1 MVAQKERQRAVNTEE
16 VAKKLVELCNKG
28 DHEGAVNSLY
38 GKDIVSVE
46 PREMGGMPAET
57 KGFEGV
63 CAKLKWWVDNH
74 EVHSSK
80 ATGPFVARDIFVVRF
95 DIDVTDK
102 NSGERFQGSEV
113 GIYTVKDGKVVHE
126 EFLPMV
132 S

>member
-1 MVAQKERQRAVNTEE
+1 MNTEE

-28 DHEGAVNSLY
+28 AYEEAVKTLY
-38 GKDIVSVE
+38 GQDVVSLE

-63 CAKLKWWVDNH
+63 HGKTKWWIDNH
-74 EVHSSK
+74 EVHSAK
-80 ATGPFVARDIFVVRF
+80 ATGPFVARDTFVVRF

-102 NSGERFQGSEV
+102 NSGQRFQASEV
-113 GIYTVKDGKVVHE
+113 GIYKVKDGKVVRE

-132 S
+132 G